1 MKTKIVILFIFLN
14 VSASIKIYSQQ
25 KEGFEITKLIE
36 STPIK
41 NQQNTGTC
49 WSFATTSFI
58 ETEAIRLGHEPIVL
72 SPMFFVIPTYIDK
85 AEKYIRMR
93 GNSYFTEGDLTFSV
107 MKAYNI
113 YGAIPEFVFSGK
125 IDSTHEH
132 DHDEMNEKLLE
143 KVKFYVN
150 SGYGKMTREEYRN
163 DIETI
168 LTNTMGDIPETFIY
182 QNKKYTPKSFAEE
195 MIGISPA
202 DYIEITSFSHHP
214 FYSKFILETEANWN
228 NNYYLNLPINDFV
241 SVIDSALDNG
251 YSVCWDGDVGDDG
264 YNFGFAKL
272 NEDYENMVTITQK
285 MRQNAFDNYTTKD
298 DHNMHIIGI
307 AKDENGK
314 MFYVIKNSDSDMN
327 LYGYTYMSRNYFLLK
342 TISIMV
348 HKSAIPE
355 SIISKL

>member
-1 MKTKIVILFIFLN
+1 MKTKNFILCIFF
-14 VSASIKIYSQQ
+14 SFSICTAGYSQQ

-36 STPIK
+36 STPLK

-58 ETEAIRLGHEPIVL
+58 ETEAIRLGQEPILL
-72 SPMFFVIPTYIDK
+72 SPMFYVIPTYLDK

-107 MKAYNI
+107 LKAYKN
-113 YGAIPEFVFSGK
+113 YGAIPEIVFSGK
-125 IDSTHEH
+125 IDSTAEH
-132 DHDEMNEKLLE
+132 NHNEMNKKLLE

-150 SGYGKMTREEYRN
+150 SGYGKMTREKYRN

-168 LTNTMGDIPETFIY
+168 LTNTMGEVPDSFIY
-182 QNKKYTPKSFAEE
+182 QNKQYTPKSFAEE
-195 MIGISPA
+195 MIGISPD

-228 NNYYLNLPINDFV
+228 NNYYLNLPINDFS
-241 SVIDSALDNG
+241 SVIDSALENG

-264 YNFGFAKL
+264 YNVGFAKL
-272 NEDYENMVTITQK
+272 NEDYENMVITQK
-285 MRQNAFDNYTTKD
+285 MRQDAFDNYTTKD
-298 DHNMHIIGI
+298 DHNMHVIGL

-314 MFYVIKNSDSDMN
+314 MFYVIKNSDSYMN
-327 LYGYTYMSRNYFLLK
+327 KYGYTYMSRNYFLLK

-348 HKSAIPE
+348 HKSALPE